1 MATDLNYENVNLF
14 FVQIIK
20 YTVEEQQHEAEKIH
34 PGLTCFREGVRSIPV
49 ESIPGIRETG
59 WKPVARATRVSKS
72 TEEYSDPDSLTKY
85 LKIVLNS
92 VRILK

>member
-1 MATDLNYENVNLF
+1 M
-14 FVQIIK
+14 
-20 YTVEEQQHEAEKIH
+20 EEQQYQAEKIH

-59 WKPVARATRVSKS
+59 WKPAARATRVSKL
-72 TEEYSDPDSLTKY
+72 TEECSDPDTLTKY

-92 VRILK
+92 VSN